1 MIMDMTEKTL
11 ESEIVYDGK
20 IMTVKRDKVELVNGD
35 TSYREI
41 VLHNGGATIAA
52 LTDDDEFLLV
62 RQYRYACG
70 GVIYE
75 LPAGKLEKGED
86 PARCAARELEEETGY
101 VADKIELLTAML
113 PTPGYSSE
121 HIYVYKATGLRK
133 TAQRLDDDEFLEVE
147 KIKRSDALK
156 MIKDNVITDAK
167 TIVGILLT

>member
-35 TSYREI
+35 TSFR
-41 VLHNGGATIAA
+41 
-52 LTDDDEFLLV
+52 EFLLV

-75 LPAGKLEKGED
+75 LPAGKIEKGED

>member
-1 MIMDMTEKTL
+1 MDMTEKTL

-35 TSYREI
+35 TSFREI

-75 LPAGKLEKGED
+75 LPAG
-86 PARCAARELEEETGY
+86 A
-101 VADKIELLTAML
+101 
-113 PTPGYSSE
+113 
-121 HIYVYKATGLRK
+121 
-133 TAQRLDDDEFLEVE
+133 
-147 KIKRSDALK
+147 
-156 MIKDNVITDAK
+156 
-167 TIVGILLT
+167 